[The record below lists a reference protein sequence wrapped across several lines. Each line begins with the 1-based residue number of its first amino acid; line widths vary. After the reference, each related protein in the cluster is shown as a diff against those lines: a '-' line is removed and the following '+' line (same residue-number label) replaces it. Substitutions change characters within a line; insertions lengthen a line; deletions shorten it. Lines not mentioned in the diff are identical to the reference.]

1 MIKKNYQKPDMTVYK
16 LNRTHLLDGSPS
28 GGSGGSGGGGTSSY
42 IPRIN
47 EDMNELT

>member
-1 MIKKNYQKPDMTVYK
+1 MTVYK
-16 LNRTHLLDGSPS
+16 LNRTHLLDGSP
-28 GGSGGSGGGGTSSY
+28 SGGSGGGGTSSY

>member
-28 GGSGGSGGGGTSSY
+28 GGGGTSSY

-47 EDMNELT
+47 EDMNELA